1 MSSLSRLLSRS
12 SDKLSAQT
20 TATTVIE
27 LREDVGFY
35 GERYKQ
41 IDECTGNET
50 EKSLCLIPMPTADPR
65 DPLNLPTWRK
75 MAALGSLCLF
85 GAMAAA
91 AELVL
96 GAMLPVFSFEYAGI
110 DPKLLTKVHL
120 PEGINALTILS
131 EFPGPPIWKIYLL
144 ASLPILMMGA
154 TNFILIPLAI
164 ATGRRNVLLVTG
176 VVAIAGCVGSGFS
189 TSLATHLVC
198 RVIQAVGAG
207 TIESLIPFI
216 LQDIIFYHQRNAA
229 ISVVFA
235 TQGLIIVALGVASPY
250 IIGHASWRV
259 IYFAT
264 AAAGLLFWVCLFFF
278 LPETKF
284 DRSENEKNGI
294 PVVPLRPG
302 QNRPD
307 IDHVSYPPRRFKDD
321 IKLFQ
326 CKVDWTSGIDALLA
340 CFRTFFYPHML
351 FVTLLNSAVI
361 AMALAA
367 GYTTAPQLLAAPWSW
382 NFYHLGFCLF
392 PLVVAAGASFLI
404 SGWGAD
410 QVANW
415 LARRNGK
422 RNPEFQALNLII
434 PCLAGLI
441 GCIVFAISGDNPA
454 KYHWMLFLLGLGM
467 IAFAFL
473 ATNTIGIVYVL
484 ESYPHLTGPALVNIA
499 SFRLIVAFVLSFR
512 VSEWVAELGYLKT
525 FIMYAG
531 ILGAFILFIPIIYT
545 WGPSWRK
552 RWPAL
557 PKN

>member
-1 MSSLSRLLSRS
+1 MKLFSSNERLSPQTTSTTMVELLEVRS
-12 SDKLSAQT
+12 S
-20 TATTVIE
+20 
-27 LREDVGFY
+27 
-35 GERYKQ
+35 GENKKGN
-41 IDECTGNET
+41 DATGNGNQ
-50 EKSLCLIPMPTADPR
+50 LRLIPMPTADPR

-75 MAALGSLCLF
+75 MAALSSLCLF

-96 GAMLPVFSFEYAGI
+96 GAMLPVFSFQYAGI

-120 PEGINALTILS
+120 PEGINALTILA

-154 TNFILIPLAI
+154 TNIILIPLAI

-198 RVIQAVGAG
+198 RCIQAVGAG

-216 LQDIIFYHQRNAA
+216 LQDIIFFHQRNAA

-235 TQGLIIVALGVASPY
+235 TQGLIIVALGVAAPY
-250 IIGHASWRV
+250 IIGYADWRV

-264 AAAGLLFWVCLFFF
+264 AAAGVVFWVCLFFF

-284 DRSENEKNGI
+284 ERSEDENQGI
-294 PVVPLRPG
+294 PAVPLRPG
-302 QNRPD
+302 QIRPD
-307 IDHVSYPPRRFKDD
+307 IDHVSYPPRSFKDD
-321 IKLFQ
+321 IKLVQ
-326 CKVDWTSGIDALLA
+326 CKTDWRSGVDALWSCL
-340 CFRTFFYPHML
+340 RTFFYPHML

-367 GYTTAPQLLAAPWSW
+367 GYTAAPQLLADPWSW
-382 NFYHLGFCLF
+382 NFFHLGFCLF
-392 PLVVAAGASFLI
+392 PLIVAAGASFLI

-415 LARRNGK
+415 LARKNGK

-434 PCLAGLI
+434 PCVVGLG
-441 GCIVFAISGDNPA
+441 GCILFAISGDNPV

-467 IAFAFL
+467 ISFAFL

-499 SFRLIVAFVLSFR
+499 SFRLMVAFVLSFR
-512 VSEWVAELGYLKT
+512 VSEWVAELGYMKT
-525 FIMYAG
+525 FVMYAG
-531 ILGAFILFIPIIYT
+531 ILGGFILFIPIIYK
-545 WGPSWRK
+545 WGPSWRR
-552 RWPAL
+552 RWPGL
-557 PKN
+557 PRK

>member
-1 MSSLSRLLSRS
+1 MSSLSRLLSRFS
-12 SDKLSAQT
+12 EKLSAHT

-27 LREDVGFY
+27 LREDVGLSD
-35 GERYKQ
+35 ERWKQ
-41 IDECTGNET
+41 IDESTANET
-50 EKSLCLIPMPTADPR
+50 ETSLRLIPMPTADPR

-110 DPKLLTKVHL
+110 DPKLLTTIRL
-120 PEGINALTILS
+120 PEGTNGLTILA

-144 ASLPILMMGA
+144 ASLPILMMGV
-154 TNFILIPLAI
+154 TNFVLIPLAI

-176 VVAIAGCVGSGFS
+176 VVALAGCVGSGFS
-189 TSLATHLVC
+189 TSLETHLLC

-250 IIGHASWRV
+250 IIGYANWRV

-264 AAAGLLFWVCLFFF
+264 AGAGLLFWVCLFFF

-294 PVVPLRPG
+294 PAVPLRPG
-302 QNRPD
+302 QKRPD
-307 IDHVSYPPRRFKDD
+307 IDHVGYRPRRFKDD

-326 CKVDWTSGIDALLA
+326 SKVDWRSGIDALLA

-361 AMALAA
+361 AMTFAA

-382 NFYHLGFCLF
+382 NFYHLGFSLF

-422 RNPEFQALNLII
+422 RNPEFQALNLMI
-434 PCLAGLI
+434 PCLAGLV

-454 KYHWMLFLLGLGM
+454 KYHWMVFLLGLGM

-512 VSEWVAELGYLKT
+512 VSEWVAALGYLKT
-525 FIMYAG
+525 FVMYAG

-557 PKN
+557 PKQ

>member
-1 MSSLSRLLSRS
+1 MPSLSKWFSGS
-12 SDKLSAQT
+12 NEKLTAQS
-20 TATTVIE
+20 TATTMVE
-27 LREDVGFY
+27 LRDFASFP
-35 GERYKQ
+35 GEKRS
-41 IDECTGNET
+41 DEVSRDGDEQSTG
-50 EKSLCLIPMPTADPR
+50 LVPMPTSDPR

-75 MAALGSLCLF
+75 MAALSSLCLF

-96 GAMLPVFSFEYAGI
+96 GAMLPVFSFQYAGI

-120 PEGINALTILS
+120 PEGVNALTILA
-131 EFPGPPIWKIYLL
+131 EFPGPPIWEIYLL
-144 ASLPILMMGA
+144 ASLPILMMGF
-154 TNFILIPLAI
+154 TNILLIPLAI
-164 ATGRRNVLLVTG
+164 ATGRRNVLLITG
-176 VVAIAGCVGSGFS
+176 VVALAGCVGSGFS

-216 LQDIIFYHQRNAA
+216 LQDIIFFHQRNAA

-235 TQGLIIVALGVASPY
+235 TQGLIIVALGVAAPY
-250 IIGHASWRV
+250 VIGYASWRV

-264 AAAGLLFWVCLFFF
+264 AGAGLLFWIALFFF
-278 LPETKF
+278 LPETRY
-284 DRSENEKNGI
+284 DRSEDENQGI
-294 PVVPLRPG
+294 PAVPLRPG
-302 QNRPD
+302 QKRPYL
-307 IDHVSYPPRRFKDD
+307 DHVSYPPRSWRDD
-321 IKLFQ
+321 LKLFQ
-326 CKVDWTSGIDALLA
+326 CKIDWRSGIDALAA

-367 GYTTAPQLLAAPWSW
+367 GYTAAPQLLADPWSW
-382 NFYHLGFCLF
+382 NFFHLGFCLF
-392 PLVVAAGASFLI
+392 PLIIAAGASFLI

-415 LARRNGK
+415 MAKKSGK
-422 RNPEFQALNLII
+422 RDPEFQALNLII
-434 PCLAGLI
+434 PCLVGLA
-441 GCIVFAISGDNPA
+441 GCIIFGISGDDPE
-454 KYHWMLFLLGLGM
+454 KYHWIMFLVGLGM

-525 FIMYAG
+525 FTMYAG
-531 ILGAFILFIPIIYT
+531 ILGAFILFIPVIYI
-545 WGPSWRK
+545 WGASWRK
-552 RWPAL
+552 RWPGL
-557 PKN
+557 PKH